1 MKLLKGMGWFREKNE
16 TAEKAPQKSYGKIF
30 SVPVQN
36 PRRIPGLYTEEFS
49 GLTSKNI
56 KIYIEAARMGLNF
69 YKGLLFEEIRKR
81 DLHIGG
87 VCQSRKRAVVGKK
100 YNIICEWEEGKE
112 MAEKILGGL
121 DFIRFASNILEAELQ
136 GVSLFEI
143 DYGVVEGK
151 VLPVKQRRIPNYLYL
166 YDDIEDEYKL
176 LDVTQNDGYNLR
188 MIASMAST
196 GFEDRVNLLRLKMVD
211 VSPDKILEVESIDS
225 DNANGFRNGCIDAIL
240 WGYFLKNYG
249 LKDYSVYLELF
260 GNPMRVGK
268 YDEIG
273 VNDKLMR
280 EFRNAIKEMGNLAY
294 AVIPKSFEIEFPG
307 DSNKASTTNLFDKYL
322 QYIDDAISVRVL
334 GQTLTTKIGE
344 KGSYSAAQVH
354 KTVKEEVEQSDMKL
368 VEMTIN
374 ELIARVMKMNYSK
387 VPEMPRFEYI
397 SEEGVDIKK
406 TKAETI
412 KLIKESGFMPSR
424 EYVTRETGVELEDE
438 KPEISKSDEKEDDE
452 KLEKFIEKFINK

>member
-1 MKLLKGMGWFREKNE
+1 MRLFKGNWFREKNE
-16 TAEKAPQKSYGKIF
+16 TAEKQPQKSYGKIF

-49 GLTSKNI
+49 GLTSSSL
-56 KIYIEAARMGLNF
+56 KIYIEASRKGLNF
-69 YKGLLFEEIRKR
+69 YKGLLFEELRKR

-87 VCQSRKRAVVGKK
+87 VCQSRKRAVIGKK
-100 YNIICEWEEGKE
+100 YNIICEWEEGKQLVE
-112 MAEKILGGL
+112 AMLANL
-121 DFIRFASNILEAELQ
+121 DLVRFTSNILEAELQ

-143 DYGVVEGK
+143 DYGVENGK
-151 VLPVKQRRIPNYLYL
+151 IIPINQRRIPNYLYL
-166 YDDIEDEYKL
+166 YDDIADEYKL

-196 GFEDRVNLLRLKMVD
+196 GFEDRVNLSRLKMVD

-273 VNDKLMR
+273 VNDKLMS
-280 EFRNAIKEMGNLAY
+280 EFRNAIKEMGNLSY

-307 DSNKASTTNLFDKYL
+307 DTNKASTTNLFDKYL

-334 GQTLTTKIGE
+334 GQTLTTKIGQ

-374 ELIARVMKMNYSK
+374 ELIKRVVKMNYANA
-387 VPEMPRFEYI
+387 PDMPKFEYI

-412 KLIKESGFMPSR
+412 KIVKDSGYTPSA
-424 EYVTRETGVELEDE
+424 EYVSRETGVELAEE
-438 KPEISKSDEKEDDE
+438 SEPGKEKEEQKE
-452 KLEKFIEKFINK
+452 KEKELETFIEKFIK